1 MKGLGLLKDSYHDLE
16 GKTDEIAARA
26 ADFVRRNQVHGLIVA
41 GGFVTL
47 FNPGLEA
54 KIAEVMR
61 IPVTSAL
68 PSVTAALNSLSVTK
82 VMLVTPFHRRNECL
96 YRKASDQS
104 RLHRL
109 PQSAPRQDPQ
119 AWRRRRD

>member
-1 MKGLGLLKDSYHDLE
+1 MTLKERPTRSPP
-16 GKTDEIAARA
+16 GA
-26 ADFVRRNQVHGLIVA
+26 ADFVRRHQVHGLIVA
-41 GGFVTL
+41 GGFVNL

-82 VMLVTPFHRRNECL
+82 VMLVTPFIAEMKCL

-104 RLHRL
+104 RLHRR
-109 PQSAPRQDPQ
+109 PRSALRQDGADVEISP
-119 AWRRRRD
+119 DELF

>member
-1 MKGLGLLKDSYHDLE
+1 MTLKERPTRSPP
-16 GKTDEIAARA
+16 GA

-68 PSVTAALNSLSVTK
+68 PSVTAVLNSLSVTK
-82 VMLVTPFHRRNECL
+82 VMLGHAFHRRNECL

-104 RLHRL
+104 RLHRR
-109 PQSAPRQDPQ
+109 PRSALRQDAQ
-119 AWRRRRD
+119 AWRWRRD